1 MAWKID
7 CLQDRGEHRVE
18 EEGGRE
24 GGERQGEGEGEREG
38 ERERDVWWRITKLII
53 IIQGYTPYRVSVEQI
68 A

>member
-24 GGERQGEGEGEREG
+24 GGERQGEGEGERER
-38 ERERDVWWRITKLII
+38 ERERERCVVEDNKANNYNSRIHPI
-53 IIQGYTPYRVSVEQI
+53 
-68 A
+68 

>member
-1 MAWKID
+1 MVWKID

-18 EEGGRE
+18 GEGGKE
-24 GGERQGEGEGEREG
+24 ERDRGRGRGR